1 MRLNRYI
8 VTNCGKSGSTS
19 IWSGGTLT
27 STEENSDLERLQE
40 EVADL
45 RRRLVDAPVQIHD
58 LETELRETKK
68 EVRHAIDRNQKLD
81 EALEMTR
88 QRVSDLREEIEQLS
102 KPPSPYGTVVGINE
116 DGSIDVQSSGKKMR
130 VSVSPEVG
138 ADLGVGQVVLNRP

>member
-1 MRLNRYI
+1 M
-8 VTNCGKSGSTS
+8 
-19 IWSGGTLT
+19 T

-68 EVRHAIDRNQKLD
+68 EVRQAIDRNQKLD

-88 QRVSDLREEIEQLS
+88 QRVTDLR
-102 KPPSPYGTVVGINE
+102 
-116 DGSIDVQSSGKKMR
+116 
-130 VSVSPEVG
+130 
-138 ADLGVGQVVLNRP
+138 